1 MKKVILSFLL
11 MSFILLIG
19 CSNNSEA
26 LKNENEELKNRI
38 NQLETELNA
47 RDRKIN
53 ELQHIDLPILYMQ
66 NKSSKRFVEKQC
78 DLLALPI
85 DSSLKFRPVSENTVV
100 DVVDTASVNNVTWL
114 YISIPVYDT
123 PMNYKGWIRE
133 SDTVLYTKDKM
144 NKVQSDVK
152 VKIGEDTYEIENLE
166 AIEAV
171 KPKKAGILDH
181 GRIMEKKEGYVKIQC
196 SGGREIWVRE
206 SAVIYPEPD

>member
-1 MKKVILSFLL
+1 MKRVILSLL
-11 MSFILLIG
+11 LISFILLSG
-19 CSNNSEA
+19 CSNNSKA
-26 LKNENEELKNRI
+26 LKNENEELKNKI

-53 ELQHIDLPILYMQ
+53 ELQNTVLPILYMQ

-85 DSSLKFRPVSENTVV
+85 DSSVKFRPVSENTVV

-114 YISIPVYDT
+114 YVSIPVYDT

-133 SDTVLYTKDKM
+133 SDTVLYTKDNM

-152 VKIGEDTYEIENLE
+152 VKIGEDTYEIENLD
-166 AIEAV
+166 AIGAV
-171 KPKKAGILDH
+171 KPEKAGILDH
-181 GRIMEKKEGYVKIQC
+181 GRIMEKKEGYVRIQC
-196 SGGREIWVRE
+196 KGGRAIWAEE